1 MEANKQKTVAIIGAS
16 SDKSKY
22 GNKAVKAYVLS
33 GYKVYPVNPNED
45 TVEGLKAYKSI
56 IDIPDEIERAT
67 LYVPPKVGMRVVEEI
82 AKKGVKEIYFNP
94 GSESD
99 ELIEKARKL
108 GLEPILACSILA
120 VGHKPK
126 DLGD

>member
-1 MEANKQKTVAIIGAS
+1 M
-16 SDKSKY
+16 
-22 GNKAVKAYVLS
+22 
-33 GYKVYPVNPNED
+33 
-45 TVEGLKAYKSI
+45 KAYKSI

-67 LYVPPKVGMRVVEEI
+67 LYVPPKVGMKVVEEI
-82 AKKGVKEIYFNP
+82 AQKGVKEIYFNP

-99 ELIEKARKL
+99 ELIEKAKKL

-126 DLGD
+126 DLN